1 MAGRSEPVASFATA
15 AAPGDQSYT
24 VGTAIDTLTLPEAG
38 GGDGSLTYEL
48 APEVPGLNFD
58 PATRQLTGTPTAA
71 VTYDMTYT
79 VTDED
84 GDTDTLKF
92 HHCGESRSVR
102 GRFPGRLLPGVTG
115 RDRTE
120 LRVPGTTEEFSVN
133 ARGRGRFLA
142 DWPVSGSGST
152 TDDRRAGLRFPAS
165 HQGDGVWR
173 IDRVAG
179 STEVPVTAAPDR
191 AEPPLK
197 GRARRGL

>member
-1 MAGRSEPVASFATA
+1 MIEEGNGGGEVNLLPSFATVT
-15 AAPGDQSYT
+15 APGDQSYT

-84 GDTDTLKF
+84 GDTDTLNF
-92 HHCGESRSVR
+92 TIAVSVDPSAD
-102 GRFPGRLLPGVTG
+102 GFLGDCYPGLLVRIGQSCAY
-115 RDRTE
+115 
-120 LRVPGTTEEFSVN
+120 PGTTDEFSVN
-133 ARGRGRFLA
+133 ARGRGRFL
-142 DWPVSGSGST
+142 G
-152 TDDRRAGLRFPAS
+152 RLAGIRIRINNQTIDGQVYDFLAS

-179 STEVPVTAAPDR
+179 STEAPR
-191 AEPPLK
+191 
-197 GRARRGL
+197 